1 MNPSSFQIDKGK
13 GVSKEALLIIDL
25 KSSRK
30 DHIGNKGFSLRYLLN
45 GEFHH
50 LPGEVENE
58 AANCLSIK

>member
-45 GEFHH
+45 GEF
-50 LPGEVENE
+50 PGEVENE
-58 AANCLSIK
+58 AVNCLSTK